1 MPTFSPHLEQTLHRA
16 LAIANERH
24 HQYSTLEHLLLALVS
39 DADAAAV
46 MRACAVD
53 LDKLTAS
60 LLNYLETEFENLVT
74 DGAED
79 AKPVAGFKRVIERAV
94 IHVTSSGKE
103 EVTGA
108 NVLIAI
114 FAERES
120 HAAYFLQEQ
129 DMTRYDAVNY
139 ISHGIS
145 KLPLPPPLPYTLL
158 LSDEKDGPLENWLR
172 AVLSSAGFQSD
183 LARDLIRPG
192 DHIAKVLAKAGPASG
207 IFIALIT
214 PNFRKAPLYEVLAR
228 ESNFNSIISSRPI
241 IPLVVGQPVRTGPFG
256 EIAQVSL
263 PGASAE
269 AVCKQLFPALG
280 YSGNYDSHPDLLDA
294 ALREFD
300 VRPNRNEKSETAAA
314 REPSSEVL
322 YKEPEPEPGPEF
334 DITAHGLSLRAPHP
348 PQTPFDDRAQRNLH
362 ERLRKSA
369 PLLASASR
377 GSNTPAHQGLAL
389 VANEYADLVAQPLEA
404 LDVVSLW
411 AVGAGLLANR
421 DAFARAHDNRTMTE
435 PLEPAHFA
443 LLQQV
448 AEVHGGFILG
458 FPEARELAERADQS
472 RISGEAMEK
481 VVSLAR
487 GIIDQLRNSRDEVDV
502 RTRNFLAAVEEGLV
516 EPGWKITRA
525 GYAAYAVTR
534 NALIA
539 IGRLLNWANSSF
551 STIVGGVA
559 LNYVDPGLVHTQ
571 FWIEFV
577 VKNGQ
582 DILAFAEPFP
592 ELKIWLHA
600 QIEAAKADRE
610 MRKSKPI
617 EAGAAGIWI
626 KPDTNRDGKGN

>member
-1 MPTFSPHLEQTLHRA
+1 MPTFSQQLEQTLHHA
-16 LAIANERH
+16 LSLANERKH
-24 HQYSTLEHLLLALVS
+24 KYSTLEHLLLALIS
-39 DADAAAV
+39 DSDAAAV
-46 MRACAVD
+46 MRACDVD
-53 LDKLTAS
+53 LDKLTKS
-60 LLNYLETEFENLVT
+60 LTTYLDTEFKESP
-74 DGAED
+74 DFAED
-79 AKPVAGFKRVIERAV
+79 DNDDSKPTEAFRRVIQRAV
-94 IHVTSSGKE
+94 IHVQSSGRE
-103 EVTGA
+103 EVHGG

-120 HAAYFLQEQ
+120 HAAYFLQKQ
-129 DMTRYDAVNY
+129 DMTRYDAINY
-139 ISHGIS
+139 ISHGIA
-145 KLPLPPPLPYTLL
+145 KRPAAPQIPHALL
-158 LSDEKDGPLENWLR
+158 LSDEKDRALEDWLR
-172 AVLSSAGFQSD
+172 AVLRSAGYASD
-183 LARDLIRPG
+183 LARNLIRPG
-192 DHIAKVLAKAGPASG
+192 DHIAKTLSNASPNSTTL
-207 IFIALIT
+207 IALIT
-214 PNFRKAPLYEVLAR
+214 PNFRKAPLYEVLAK
-228 ESNFNSIISSRPI
+228 ESNFDRILSNRPI
-241 IPLVVGQPVRTGPFG
+241 IPLVVGRPIRTGPFG

-263 PGASAE
+263 SDLAAE
-269 AVCKQLFPALG
+269 AICKQLFPVLG
-280 YSGNYDSHPDLLDA
+280 YSGSYESHPDMLAA
-294 ALREFD
+294 ALREFGM
-300 VRPNRNEKSETAAA
+300 RSSRNEEPETAA
-314 REPSSEVL
+314 RSDLTPEVR

-334 DITAHGLSLRAPHP
+334 DITTRGLSLRASHP
-348 PQTPFDDRAQRNLH
+348 PQAPFDDRTQRNLH
-362 ERLRKSA
+362 ERLKKSA
-369 PLLASASR
+369 PLLANASR
-377 GSNTPAHQGLAL
+377 GSNTPAHKGLAL

-421 DAFARAHDNRTMTE
+421 DAFARAHDNKTMTE

-487 GIIDQLRNSRDEVDV
+487 GIIDELRNARDEVDV

-525 GYAAYAVTR
+525 GYAAYVVTR

-539 IGRLLNWANSSF
+539 IGKLLNWANSSF
-551 STIVGGVA
+551 ATVVGGMA
-559 LNYVDPGLVHTQ
+559 LNHVDPGLVHTQ

-577 VKNGQ
+577 VKNGR

-610 MRKSKPI
+610 MRKSKP
-617 EAGAAGIWI
+617 A
-626 KPDTNRDGKGN
+626 

>member
-1 MPTFSPHLEQTLHRA
+1 MPTFSKQLEQTLHRS
-16 LAIANERH
+16 LRLANERKH
-24 HQYSTLEHLLLALVS
+24 KYSTLEHLLLALVS

-46 MRACAVD
+46 MKACAVD
-53 LDKLTAS
+53 LDKLTGS
-60 LLNYLETEFENLVT
+60 LQNYLDTEFENLAM
-74 DGAED
+74 DDDNED
-79 AKPVAGFKRVIERAV
+79 AKPTAGFQRVIQRAV
-94 IHVTSSGKE
+94 IHVQSSGRE
-103 EVTGA
+103 EVNGA

-129 DMTRYDAVNY
+129 DMTRFDAINF
-139 ISHGIS
+139 ISEGIV
-145 KLPLPPPLPYTLL
+145 KRPGLHPLPHALL
-158 LSDEKDGPLENWLR
+158 LSDGKDRALEDWLQ

-192 DHIAKVLAKAGPASG
+192 DHIVRVLSNAGSPPG
-207 IFIALIT
+207 TFIALIT
-214 PNFRKAPLYEVLAR
+214 PNFRKTPLYEVLAR
-228 ESNFNSIISSRPI
+228 ESNFNSIVSTRPI
-241 IPLVVGQPVRTGPFG
+241 IPLVVGQPVTTGPFG

-263 PGASAE
+263 PGQSAE
-269 AVCKQLFPALG
+269 ATCEELFSAIG
-280 YSGNYDSHPDLLDA
+280 YSGSYDSHPDLLA
-294 ALREFD
+294 SALRQFG
-300 VRPNRNEKSETAAA
+300 VGSNRAERSATAADSGLSA
-314 REPSSEVL
+314 EVRA
-322 YKEPEPEPGPEF
+322 KEPEPEPGPEF
-334 DITAHGLSLRAPHP
+334 DITNRGLSLRASHP
-348 PQTPFDDRAQRNLH
+348 PQTPFDDRTQRNLH
-362 ERLRKSA
+362 ERLQKAA
-369 PLLASASR
+369 PLLARASR

-389 VANEYADLVAQPLEA
+389 VASEYADLIAQPLDA
-404 LDVVSLW
+404 LDVVSVW

-458 FPEARELAERADQS
+458 FPEARELADRADQS

-487 GIIDQLRNSRDEVDV
+487 GIIDELRNSRDEVDV

-525 GYAAYAVTR
+525 GYAAYVVTR

-551 STIVGGVA
+551 STIVGGIA
-559 LNYVDPGLVHTQ
+559 LNHVDPGLVHTQ

-577 VKNGQ
+577 VKNGR

-610 MRKSKPI
+610 MRKSKP
-617 EAGAAGIWI
+617 G
-626 KPDTNRDGKGN
+626 